1 MFLFVHY
8 FVHVH
13 LLYVPNKDHTCYLHM
28 YSELFEM
35 NNKCTNTAYNVL
47 AVSGVF
53 CVCCLCFGALTLDWV

>member
-1 MFLFVHY
+1 M
-8 FVHVH
+8 
-13 LLYVPNKDHTCYLHM
+13 LLTYM

-53 CVCCLCFGALTLDWV
+53 SVFVVYALVL